1 LHIDATLVE
10 AARRGDQ
17 GAFAE
22 LVRETHRS
30 VYGLVYRLVGSHDDA
45 ADVMQETYLR
55 VWRGLR
61 SFRGD
66 AAFGTWVYRVA
77 ANAAMSH
84 LKKRS
89 RDPEPVD
96 PSDIVPFERPVIEPD
111 QPLEAEALERALQK
125 LPQAMR
131 TVVVMKDMYG
141 FTLEEIAK
149 QVGATEG
156 AVKVRL
162 FRARRR
168 IAELMYGNEVVVPMK
183 RKKKKT
189 G

>member
-17 GAFAE
+17 GAFEA

-30 VYGLVYRLVGSHDDA
+30 VYGLVYRLVGNHDDA

-66 AAFGTWVYRVA
+66 ATFDTWVYRVA
-77 ANAAMSH
+77 ANASMSH
-84 LKKRS
+84 LKKRG

-96 PSDIVPFERPVIEPD
+96 PTDVTPIDRPVTEP
-111 QPLEAEALERALQK
+111 QEPLEAEALERGLAK
-125 LPQAMR
+125 LPVAMR
-131 TVVVMKDMYG
+131 TVIVMKDMYG
-141 FTLEEIAK
+141 FSLEEIATH
-149 QVGATEG
+149 VGATEG

-168 IAELMYGNEVVVPMK
+168 LAELMYGNDVVVPMK
-183 RKKKKT
+183 KRQKAS

>member
-1 LHIDATLVE
+1 LQIDGTVVE
-10 AARRGDQ
+10 AARRGDAE
-17 GAFAE
+17 AFEA
-22 LVRETHRS
+22 LVRQTHRS

-66 AAFGTWVYRVA
+66 SSFETWVYRVA

-84 LKKRS
+84 LR
-89 RDPEPVD
+89 RRGREPEPVD
-96 PSDIVPFERPVIEPD
+96 PAKLVPEEATTAGPD
-111 QPLEAEALERALQK
+111 EGPSTDGVERALAT
-125 LPQAMR
+125 LPVAQR
-131 TVVVMKDMYG
+131 TAVVLKDVYG
-141 FTLEEIAK
+141 FSVEEIAK
-149 QVGATEG
+149 RVGATEG

-168 IAELMYGNEVVVPMK
+168 LAEELYRSNVVVPIK
-183 RKKKKT
+183 RKKASS
-189 G
+189 